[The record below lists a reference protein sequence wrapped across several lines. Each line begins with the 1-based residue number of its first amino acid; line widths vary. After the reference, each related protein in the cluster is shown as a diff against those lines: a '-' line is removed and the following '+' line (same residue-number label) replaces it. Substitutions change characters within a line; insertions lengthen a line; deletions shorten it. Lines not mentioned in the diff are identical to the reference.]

1 MSRSSDGKAKRPK
14 RPNGAPKGLRKQVRA
29 DLLARPEW
37 IEPGVLLQGQA
48 LVLPNGDKVRL
59 HGVDILGR
67 PCIVGV
73 FRELNA
79 AAYDWLLSVAC
90 AFRDGILGGD
100 AVYARGREPRLFVVA
115 PWFRP
120 EDIARLA
127 LLDEAV
133 SVRALRLRKA
143 PDGHWATEL
152 MHPRMDLLDE
162 QAWESHAP
170 SAFHGFLRR
179 LRAAARRGVQRC
191 EFQGAPWPL
200 LLVGPQGPLAAV
212 HRDGERL
219 LFLAA
224 ASEGAS
230 PQLIDLGTEGGQD
243 AAIDAILLASPLLA
257 EVSS

>member
-1 MSRSSDGKAKRPK
+1 MSLPADGKSKSPK
-14 RPNGAPKGLRKQVRA
+14 RSNAAHKGLRKQVRA

-48 LVLPNGDKVRL
+48 LVLPNGRKVRL

-73 FRELNA
+73 FRELDA
-79 AAYDWLLSVAC
+79 DAYDWMLSVAC

-100 AVYARGREPRLFVVA
+100 AVYARGREPRMFIVA

-120 EDIARLA
+120 EDVARLA

-143 PDGHWATEL
+143 ADGGYSTEL
-152 MHPRMDLLDE
+152 MHPRLDVLDE
-162 QAWESHAP
+162 QAWEAHAP
-170 SAFHGFLRR
+170 ISSHGFLRR

-219 LFLAA
+219 LFLAVG
-224 ASEGAS
+224 GAGSS
-230 PQLIDLGTEGGQD
+230 PQLIDLNSEGGQD
-243 AAIDAILLASPLLA
+243 AAIDAVLLSSPELA
-257 EVSS
+257 ALSG